1 MATSRQSCSFW
12 KPYSWLETSRIL
24 GSFRDGRTS
33 TGPRHPRHRLEDDGN
48 PWKIKMVHLQITHEK
63 IGTWSEPNLHE
74 DMFQPL
80 IFRGVW
86 AECRTQTLAVLQ
98 PGTLWTALSTSTSFE
113 CRMYILTIFMTKKSQ
128 LKQPSFINGMNIHS
142 CSDYRW
148 NTTAAFPRLVRGACA
163 ASIDHISLWP
173 PNWRIQQFEQNFLSI
188 YRSTQHPGLQSQ
200 MKVFFGWDSLLKME
214 WSWWWLLGWFQPRH
228 SIPGVKFQPKKKGLF
243 LVGFFGAPNFRPDW
257 RIQELVYLWHLFVS
271 NWITLQGTNISHLRK
286 FGKSWPQ
293 KCLFVGDI
301 YTLALWVHH
310 LAYHRGEFSVAGFWA
325 CHGTP
330 SFNHLQ
336 QSLSATQIEPCLLSQ
351 RWNNRNN
358 RYLQVQY
365 I

>member
-113 CRMYILTIFMTKKSQ
+113 CRMYFLTIFMTKKSQ

-163 ASIDHISLWP
+163 ASIDHISTLASQLKNPTVWTEFP
-173 PNWRIQQFEQNFLSI
+173 EHISVYPTPRFAVTNEGFFRLGFLTKNGVI
-188 YRSTQHPGLQSQ
+188 LVVTVRVVPTKTL
-200 MKVFFGWDSLLKME
+200 
-214 WSWWWLLGWFQPRH
+214 H
-228 SIPGVKFQPKKKGLF
+228 SGCQISAQKKGSVF
-243 LVGFFGAPNFRPDW
+243 GGFFWGP
-257 RIQELVYLWHLFVS
+257 
-271 NWITLQGTNISHLRK
+271 K
-286 FGKSWPQ
+286 F
-293 KCLFVGDI
+293 
-301 YTLALWVHH
+301 
-310 LAYHRGEFSVAGFWA
+310 
-325 CHGTP
+325 
-330 SFNHLQ
+330 
-336 QSLSATQIEPCLLSQ
+336 
-351 RWNNRNN
+351 
-358 RYLQVQY
+358 
-365 I
+365 